1 MMNQPQREHPPTG
14 REVSAGVIIYRE
26 TPEGPKFLLLYHGG
40 RYWNFPKGK
49 LDGESR
55 FEAAKREVRE
65 ETGIGPND
73 LRFREQFRVK
83 DRFVFMRGKERIFKT
98 VTFFLAETRN
108 AQVKLDLKAD
118 EAEGERHDGY
128 GWFLYHDALRML
140 MAPNLKRNLKR
151 AYALI
156 VPRKSVPHP
165 PRRPSR

>member
-1 MMNQPQREHPPTG
+1 MNPAPKEQPVTG

-26 TPEGPKFLLLYHGG
+26 TNEGPKFLLLYSGG

-65 ETGIGPND
+65 ETGIGPAD

-83 DRFVFMRGKERIFKT
+83 DRFVYMRGKERIFKT
-98 VTFFLAETRN
+98 VTFFLAETKN
-108 AQVKLDLKAD
+108 ARVQIPIEPEDAP
-118 EAEGERHDGY
+118 GEKHNGY
-128 GWFLYHDALRML
+128 GWFLYRDALRML

-151 AYALI
+151 AYTLI
-156 VPRKSVPHP
+156 VSRKGVPHP
-165 PRRPSR
+165 PRRPAR